1 MNSKFSIEE
10 NWHDGDPLDEE
21 IASYIVRDS
30 NERQILVVEAHV
42 TFDEGLDSLVVN
54 RISIPVDPDV
64 NGLDVPTKRMADILA
79 ALAKEDIIKP
89 GEAVHLDMPGEYNL
103 RLEEPY
109 KITFCYYQRGY
120 DTEIDR
126 WLTGYL
132 ERNGSIAKV
141 LEVLE
146 SNGES

>member
-30 NERQILVVEAHV
+30 NKRQILVVEAHV
-42 TFDEGLDSLVVN
+42 TFDEELDSLVVN

-79 ALAKEDIIKP
+79 ALAKEGTSSNLVRLYIWICLENTISDLRSLIKSPAAIISEGMTQKSTA
-89 GEAVHLDMPGEYNL
+89 G
-103 RLEEPY
+103 
-109 KITFCYYQRGY
+109 
-120 DTEIDR
+120 
-126 WLTGYL
+126 
-132 ERNGSIAKV
+132 
-141 LEVLE
+141 
-146 SNGES
+146 